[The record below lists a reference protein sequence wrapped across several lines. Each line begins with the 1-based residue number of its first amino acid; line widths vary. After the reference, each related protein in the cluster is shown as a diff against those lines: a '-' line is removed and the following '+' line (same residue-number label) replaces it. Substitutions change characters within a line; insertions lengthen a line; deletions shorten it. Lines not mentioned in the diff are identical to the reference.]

1 MLKLFKSH
9 LAFIPVLIIISFMI
23 LLRIDILLSDY
34 STNLWQGELA
44 PFSLFVNNIF
54 GVEILTNRIFNLL
67 LSSLLVFLQASVII
81 SIFEEYKNNDL
92 KSFLPAWV
100 FVLLMHLNPDL
111 LFLSPQLISF
121 TFILLAFR
129 KLIVFVENSN
139 KRKAVFDIA
148 LFIGIASMFWLPSS
162 IFLLFVFFFLN
173 KKLKLDLRVF
183 LSLIFTVMIPLFY
196 VLSYYIISDQ
206 WSLVSKVFDSLG
218 INKFQFNLFI
228 PSQQLSGVVV
238 FLLALG
244 SIYFSFNFVAKQLM
258 NIKELFT
265 LIGFFIFNVLIVY
278 LFQNDNH
285 ISLVVF
291 LFFPVAIL
299 LSVLF
304 NRIKRNIVA
313 EFIHLVLL
321 LTIIINF
328 MNFT

>member
-1 MLKLFKSH
+1 
-9 LAFIPVLIIISFMI
+9 
-23 LLRIDILLSDY
+23 
-34 STNLWQGELA
+34 
-44 PFSLFVNNIF
+44 
-54 GVEILTNRIFNLL
+54 
-67 LSSLLVFLQASVII
+67 
-81 SIFEEYKNNDL
+81 
-92 KSFLPAWV
+92 
-100 FVLLMHLNPDL
+100 
-111 LFLSPQLISF
+111 
-121 TFILLAFR
+121 
-129 KLIVFVENSN
+129 
-139 KRKAVFDIA
+139 
-148 LFIGIASMFWLPSS
+148 MFWLPSS

-206 WSLVSKVFDSLG
+206 WSLVSTVFNSIG

>member
-238 FLLALG
+238 FLLALV
-244 SIYFSFNFVAKQLM
+244 SVYFSFNFVAKQLV

-265 LIGFFIFNVLIVY
+265 LIVFFIFNILIVY

>member
-1 MLKLFKSH
+1 
-9 LAFIPVLIIISFMI
+9 MI

-238 FLLALG
+238 FLLALV
-244 SIYFSFNFVAKQLM
+244 SVYFSFNFVAKQLV

-265 LIGFFIFNVLIVY
+265 LIVFFIFYILIVY

>member
-23 LLRIDILLSDY
+23 LLRIDVLLSDY

-54 GVEILTNRIFNLL
+54 GAEILANRIFNLL
-67 LSSLLVFLQASVII
+67 LSSMLVFLQASVII

-129 KLIVFVENSN
+129 KLIVFVENSY

-206 WSLVSKVFDSLG
+206 WSLVSTVFNSIG